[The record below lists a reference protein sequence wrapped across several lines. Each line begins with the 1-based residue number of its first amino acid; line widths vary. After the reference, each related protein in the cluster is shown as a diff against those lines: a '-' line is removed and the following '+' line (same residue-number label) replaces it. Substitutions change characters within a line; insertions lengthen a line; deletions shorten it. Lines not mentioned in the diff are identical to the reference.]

1 MLESR
6 IYYLGITVGRV
17 GPRHGDALHEATRR
31 HGSRR
36 TGAQRTDR
44 ELGRR

>member
-6 IYYLGITVGRV
+6 IYYLGQTVGRV
-17 GPRHGDALHEATRR
+17 GPRHGDALHETTRR

-36 TGAQRTDR
+36 TGIPRTGR